1 MTLPVRMIVVL
12 VLAGAP
18 GLFGRLPSAIQV
30 EPGRSGKGAAPW
42 SEEVLCKGRPEG
54 SSCWMELAN
63 QPGCYVWNS
72 YFEPDETVTWTAACA
87 EGLAEGTGTLT
98 EVWDGGRKTKEK
110 TGSLVE
116 GKAQGPWIYRDQDGT
131 GAEGSYEDGDRHGH
145 WVERLADGTVQEGPY
160 EAGKRQGRWVL
171 RFASGTVME
180 GPFVEGRQQGRWVL
194 RLFDGTV
201 MEGPFVAGRR
211 HGRWVER
218 GKDGYVAEG
227 PYVDSLRHGWWIMRK
242 KGLVVEETYFA
253 MGQGGWG
260 QR

>member
-18 GLFGRLPSAIQV
+18 GLFGRFPPAIQV
-30 EPGRSGKGAAPW
+30 EPGRSGKGAAPS
-42 SEEVLCKGRPEG
+42 SEGALCKGRPEG

-116 GKAQGPWIYRDQDGT
+116 GKAEGPCVYRDPGPARKAHMRT
-131 GAEGSYEDGDRHGH
+131 
-145 WVERLADGTVQEGPY
+145 GTVTAIGWSAWRTGPSRKARTRRGNGK
-160 EAGKRQGRWVL
+160 AGGCC
-171 RFASGTVME
+171 ASLPE
-180 GPFVEGRQQGRWVL
+180 P
-194 RLFDGTV
+194 
-201 MEGPFVAGRR
+201 
-211 HGRWVER
+211 
-218 GKDGYVAEG
+218 
-227 PYVDSLRHGWWIMRK
+227 
-242 KGLVVEETYFA
+242 
-253 MGQGGWG
+253 
-260 QR
+260 